1 MGTLDTAIYAIYIRY
16 NYLLCLQKIQLSI
29 LSELD
34 TAINC
39 VYERHSSLHCLQE
52 ILLSSPYEV
61 GTYIESIDGCV

>member
-1 MGTLDTAIYAIYIRY
+1 MCTLDTAIYAIYIRY
-16 NYLLCLQKIQLSI
+16 KDLLCLQKIQLSI